1 VAALPEPLQAVVDQ
15 LTQLPGVGPKSALR
29 MALILLKWPR
39 EKALGLAGSIERLR
53 NDLTLCGSCQSLAD
67 SDPCRICSDPGRSED
82 QLCLVS
88 EWDSLIVMEEAG
100 FYRGR
105 YFVLGGLLSP
115 LDGVDAGSLAVERL
129 LERIEGGQIKE
140 VVLALGTTHEA
151 EVTGSYLKNLLARR
165 NPAVQVTRL
174 AQGIPLGSELKFVD
188 RETLRQSLVYRQQF

>member
-29 MALILLKWPR
+29 MALVLLKWPR

-67 SDPCRICSDPGRSED
+67 SDPCRVCSDPARSDD

-115 LDGVDAGSLAVERL
+115 LDGVDAGSLAVEKL
-129 LERIEGGQIKE
+129 LERIEGGQIRE

-151 EVTGSYLKNLLARR
+151 EVTGSYLKNLLSRR
-165 NPAVQVTRL
+165 NPAVMVTRL
-174 AQGIPLGSELKFVD
+174 AQGIPLGSDLKFVD